1 MSVIVQPI
9 LPRGED
15 QTQGGDDSS
24 SSRQTT
30 HQPGNETS
38 SSSRTAPNSS
48 SGSGEH
54 PHATPTPTP
63 TPNTDDLYQSIF
75 ASIDGASE
83 KDEKNK
89 DADKTKKEE
98 KKTGKDDKH
107 GKGGNTSSED
117 KHQNTSSAKS
127 TQQSSSSHVAG
138 ASSTSSSIKP
148 DQKST
153 SSASHKPGQTSTS
166 ASSPGRAIQ
175 TGTVPPPGANGMV
188 SGGSNHTNATDG
200 ASRNVTI
207 NYNEQNINKTN
218 ITNITQ
224 VQIVNNYITMTT
236 KGANGQM
243 STVTKPTTETKT
255 ATIPYTETKLR
266 TVTTSKPAVTVTTKG
281 AGGHAT
287 TVTQPAKVT
296 THVDR
301 IPKNENKRPVLTTT
315 ITASPSAASHG
326 TGVEG
331 HKKPVSTP
339 NTDAGSEKK
348 QGGSSSA
355 AAGGGNYAAAVAPT
369 TVSSEVASAY
379 DSPAA
384 TPPAASATLPG
395 ADATATAGQSPKSV
409 VANQDGSDGA
419 WDFDNLPT
427 DIGSFISSATGLAS
441 SIMSEVSGGDIG
453 GMLGAATSLNSTIPP
468 ATATA
473 QRVSSTASVP
483 NSSFTS
489 PPPPAKTTSASKTTV
504 GDHHSSTTISAKGG
518 TMTTDAQGHVMPANS
533 QKDQIGSPQGNGT
546 NLSKGGVAGVVIA
559 TLAAVAVVFLLML
572 LFVRRRMK
580 RRHER
585 MPWSREASRAND
597 NDGAPQ
603 LFRTLSRGFS
613 QSRRANDMAQ
623 IGTSFT
629 PYTYG
634 ATHNANSIQSSSR
647 GTPMRFGHSQGP
659 ISGATSATAPRSVS
673 LNPIV
678 ENPFDDR
685 NGVSNNNKRTPP
697 APKIT
702 PGPNSLRTELGG
714 GQRPGHQPSNS
725 YSSTTSSASRGS
737 SPQTVPPITDS
748 DFYQIDRAAR
758 TTVDPNV
765 VGRAQPRTT
774 VPRAKFFPRAAPPST
789 YNLPA
794 RASHSVA
801 TDNAYPQMSSRQ
813 DNSSYRDN
821 NARRPSVDARGADIS
836 VPRSE
841 LLLSRAQHHNDYN
854 SAAEPNRPTSYQTTP
869 SIYSVNSENPFEN
882 EEPAPAVPPV
892 PSTYRYH

>member
-9 LPRGED
+9 LPRGGD

-24 SSRQTT
+24 SARQPT
-30 HQPGNETS
+30 HQSGQEPWS
-38 SSSRTAPNSS
+38 SSKTAPSSS

-83 KDEKNK
+83 KDEENK
-89 DADKTKKEE
+89 KKDEH
-98 KKTGKDDKH
+98 KKDGKDGKDGNPSSVDKH
-107 GKGGNTSSED
+107 PNTSS
-117 KHQNTSSAKS
+117 TKS
-127 TQQSSSSHVAG
+127 TQQSSSSHGAG
-138 ASSTSSSIKP
+138 ATSTSSSIKP

-153 SSASHKPGQTSTS
+153 SSTSLKPGQTSTS
-166 ASSPGRAIQ
+166 SPGKAAQSGIIS
-175 TGTVPPPGANGMV
+175 PPGANGTV
-188 SGGSNHTNATDG
+188 AGGSNHTNATDG
-200 ASRNVTI
+200 TPRNVTI

-224 VQIVNNYITMTT
+224 VQVVNNYITMTT

-301 IPKNENKRPVLTTT
+301 VPNNENKRPVLTTT

-326 TGVEG
+326 TGGEG
-331 HKKPVSTP
+331 HKKPVSMP
-339 NTDAGSEKK
+339 NTDAGSKKK
-348 QGGSSSA
+348 QDGYSSA
-355 AAGGGNYAAAVAPT
+355 AAGGGDYAAAVAPT
-369 TVSSEVASAY
+369 TVNSEVASAY

-384 TPPAASATLPG
+384 TPLAASAPLPG
-395 ADATATAGQSPKSV
+395 ADATTTAGQSPKSV

-419 WDFDNLPT
+419 WDLDNLPT
-427 DIGSFISSATGLAS
+427 DIGSFINSATGLAS

-473 QRVSSTASVP
+473 QLVSSTASVP
-483 NSSFTS
+483 SSSVTS

-504 GDHHSSTTISAKGG
+504 SDHHSSTTNSAKGG

-585 MPWSREASRAND
+585 MPWSRDASRSND

-603 LFRTLSRGFS
+603 MFRTLSRGFS
-613 QSRRANDMAQ
+613 QSRRANDMTQ

-634 ATHNANSIQSSSR
+634 ATNNANSIQSSSR
-647 GTPMRFGHSQGP
+647 GTPMRFGHNEGP
-659 ISGATSATAPRSVS
+659 VSGPTSATAPRSVS

-685 NGVSNNNKRTPP
+685 NGVSNSNKRTPP

-714 GQRPGHQPSNS
+714 GKRPGHQPSNS
-725 YSSTTSSASRGS
+725 YSSTASSASRGS

-758 TTVDPNV
+758 ATVDPNV

-774 VPRAKFFPRAAPPST
+774 VPRAKFFPRAAPSST
-789 YNLPA
+789 YGLPA

-854 SAAEPNRPTSYQTTP
+854 SAAEANRPTSYQTTP